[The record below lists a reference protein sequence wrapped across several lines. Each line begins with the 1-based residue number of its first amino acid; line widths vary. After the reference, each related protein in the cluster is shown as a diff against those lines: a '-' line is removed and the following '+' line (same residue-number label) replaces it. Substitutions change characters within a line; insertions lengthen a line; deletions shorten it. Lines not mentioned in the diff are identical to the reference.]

1 MPSQVQYIDSADQ
14 DVLKGIGT
22 CGSKF
27 EVEITK
33 ITLNAQRAIRESE
46 GK

>member
-1 MPSQVQYIDSADQ
+1 MPSQVQFIDSADQ

-22 CGSKF
+22 CSSKF
-27 EVEITK
+27 EEEITK

-46 GK
+46 GH